1 MDILIDIL
9 IVFALLGLLD
19 DLLGNKLGLAESFER
34 GISVMGRAAL
44 SMIGFYCIGIML
56 VERNSAAIMAMAET
70 LPMDPSLVIGCL
82 LAPDTGGLPITMKV
96 AATPMMGV
104 FTGALVAGGFGM
116 TLNYQLPV
124 FLTFLP
130 NRHLPDLMRGF
141 SYGLVTLPVGLLVLK
156 RKVRYGLFQSV
167 LKSLWISVERKIR
180 IMQYRILVIEDDTDI
195 NNVIADTLTKA
206 GYICTQAFSGTEAL
220 LYLERENYAL
230 AVMDLMLPGLSGENL
245 LPKLKEKQ
253 SIPVI
258 VVSAKDGLDSK
269 INMLTSGAEDY
280 ITKPFEIQELI
291 ARVGV
296 QIRRFTGS
304 EETPKQ
310 LQYKD
315 LVLNKVSFTA
325 SVNGEEIVLTKQE
338 FKILELLLSY
348 PNKVFSKQDI
358 YDYAWNDIYIGE
370 DKTIN
375 VHISN
380 IRKKLKAVSSEE
392 YIETVWGIGFRLA
405 R

>member
-1 MDILIDIL
+1 
-9 IVFALLGLLD
+9 
-19 DLLGNKLGLAESFER
+19 
-34 GISVMGRAAL
+34 
-44 SMIGFYCIGIML
+44 
-56 VERNSAAIMAMAET
+56 
-70 LPMDPSLVIGCL
+70 
-82 LAPDTGGLPITMKV
+82 
-96 AATPMMGV
+96 
-104 FTGALVAGGFGM
+104 
-116 TLNYQLPV
+116 
-124 FLTFLP
+124 
-130 NRHLPDLMRGF
+130 
-141 SYGLVTLPVGLLVLK
+141 
-156 RKVRYGLFQSV
+156 
-167 LKSLWISVERKIR
+167 
-180 IMQYRILVIEDDTDI
+180 MQYRILVIEDDTDI

-230 AVMDLMLPGLSGENL
+230 AVMDLMLPGLSGEDL

>member
-1 MDILIDIL
+1 
-9 IVFALLGLLD
+9 
-19 DLLGNKLGLAESFER
+19 
-34 GISVMGRAAL
+34 
-44 SMIGFYCIGIML
+44 
-56 VERNSAAIMAMAET
+56 
-70 LPMDPSLVIGCL
+70 
-82 LAPDTGGLPITMKV
+82 
-96 AATPMMGV
+96 
-104 FTGALVAGGFGM
+104 
-116 TLNYQLPV
+116 
-124 FLTFLP
+124 
-130 NRHLPDLMRGF
+130 
-141 SYGLVTLPVGLLVLK
+141 
-156 RKVRYGLFQSV
+156 
-167 LKSLWISVERKIR
+167 
-180 IMQYRILVIEDDTDI
+180 MQYRILVIEDDTDI

-380 IRKKLKAVSSEE
+380 IRKKLKTVSSEE

>member
-1 MDILIDIL
+1 
-9 IVFALLGLLD
+9 
-19 DLLGNKLGLAESFER
+19 
-34 GISVMGRAAL
+34 
-44 SMIGFYCIGIML
+44 
-56 VERNSAAIMAMAET
+56 
-70 LPMDPSLVIGCL
+70 
-82 LAPDTGGLPITMKV
+82 
-96 AATPMMGV
+96 
-104 FTGALVAGGFGM
+104 
-116 TLNYQLPV
+116 
-124 FLTFLP
+124 
-130 NRHLPDLMRGF
+130 
-141 SYGLVTLPVGLLVLK
+141 
-156 RKVRYGLFQSV
+156 
-167 LKSLWISVERKIR
+167 
-180 IMQYRILVIEDDTDI
+180 MQYRILVIEDDTDI

-291 ARVGV
+291 ERVGV